1 MTILPN
7 FYDESLPPNRQ
18 QQAEADPFGTVTLW
32 TYFHNCINYVSS
44 SAVLEKRELDAI
56 AQVDLVAAVFMIHAA
71 DGEKADI
78 LDHELFMKL
87 LNRSVTREFDSVEG
101 TDSWLKDETGTS
113 ALNTPSLLHILV
125 AVAIKHYN
133 YHLLVELTKF
143 KLPSRNIFTVCP
155 STTIRYLDP
164 SLPAKGWDALEQAG
178 WIAAPQR
185 PQNTATSELSAK
197 HDYANP
203 KNIGGT
209 LSSCAK
215 DLPSSHLRSYFCH
228 IPRSLYTNIP
238 PQPRWPGDPVLVKYA
253 AARSGPE
260 GLEVLRLL
268 VEIGGMDLN
277 DTTIW
282 WKAGEHDPRAWNPLC
297 EDGSECT
304 ETALHIAVD
313 KGSVD
318 VVHYLLTHGAKRQV
332 DKHGRDQKQRAEM
345 RGDAAMV
352 EAFEQYPEWRDQK
365 GESSSVQKFVDSCM
379 QHFK

>member
-7 FYDESLPPNRQ
+7 FYNQSLPPNRQ

-32 TYFHNCINYVSS
+32 TYFHNCINSLSS
-44 SAVLEKRELDAI
+44 KSIIENHDLDAI
-56 AQVDLVAAVFMIHAA
+56 SQEDIVAAAFTIHAA
-71 DGEKADI
+71 DAEATNI

-87 LNRSVTREFDSVEG
+87 LNRCVTREFDSVEG
-101 TDSWLKDETGTS
+101 TDSWLKDETGIS
-113 ALNTPSLLHILV
+113 ALKTPSLLHILV
-125 AVAIKHYN
+125 AVTIKHYN
-133 YHLLVELTKF
+133 YDVLVELTKF
-143 KLPSRNIFTVCP
+143 QLPPRNIFTACP
-155 STTIRYLDP
+155 SSTIRHLET
-164 SLPAKGWDALEQAG
+164 SLPAKGWDALQQAD
-178 WIAAPQR
+178 WISASQR
-185 PQNTATSELSAK
+185 PQKDTEPSEPFAEP
-197 HDYANP
+197 DGAIP
-203 KNIGGT
+203 RTVGGT

-253 AARSGPE
+253 ASRSGPDS
-260 GLEVLRLL
+260 LEVLQML
-268 VEIGGMDLN
+268 VEIGGLELN
-277 DTTIW
+277 DTTTW

-313 KGSVD
+313 KGNVD

-345 RGDAAMV
+345 RGEAAVV

-365 GESSSVQKFVDSCM
+365 GESSSV
-379 QHFK
+379 